1 MWWDIIKNQ
10 QQVSRGMINLDWEE
24 DIEEEEEDCIKRW
37 NAQCKKNE
45 SFSHI
50 VKDYLIEDDTG
61 GWETDVKENK
71 ITFYK
76 QGDRKK
82 PTWTYPGS
90 NATYRISIAWE
101 YLDKNSSEERVCRM
115 LESFNKI
122 PLGQGAV
129 NVVHDDDIIGMVD
142 KTNSRFLL
150 GRTMVL
156 MERNVPL
163 KFCSIVITTE
173 KKDKDGYTDENDE
186 QNKKLEELA
195 ERARAVFNVV

>member
-1 MWWDIIKNQ
+1 MWWDIIKNIKQ
-10 QQVSRGMINLDWEE
+10 SSRQLVNLDWKE

-45 SFSHI
+45 SFSQI

-61 GWETDVKENK
+61 EWETDVKENG

-76 QGDRKK
+76 QGKRKT
-82 PTWTYPGS
+82 PNWTYPGS
-90 NATYRISIAWE
+90 NATYRVSISWH
-101 YLDKNSSEERVCRM
+101 YLDKNFSEELVCMM

-129 NVVHDDDIIGMVD
+129 NVVYDGEYIGAID
-142 KTNSRFLL
+142 KTNSRYIL

-156 MERNVPL
+156 MEKNFR
-163 KFCSIVITTE
+163 
-173 KKDKDGYTDENDE
+173 
-186 QNKKLEELA
+186 
-195 ERARAVFNVV
+195 

>member
-1 MWWDIIKNQ
+1 MWWNIIKNIKQ
-10 QQVSRGMINLDWEE
+10 SSRQFVNLDWEE

-45 SFSHI
+45 SFSQI

-61 GWETDVKENK
+61 EWETEVKENG

-76 QGDRKK
+76 QGNRKK

-90 NATYRISIAWE
+90 NATYRVSISWH
-101 YLDKNSSEERVCRM
+101 YLDEKFSEELVCVM

-122 PLGQGAV
+122 PLGSHAISIVHNDEYIGA
-129 NVVHDDDIIGMVD
+129 VD
-142 KTNSRFLL
+142 KTNSRFIL

-156 MERNVPL
+156 MEKKFPL
-163 KFCSIVITTE
+163 KFV
-173 KKDKDGYTDENDE
+173 
-186 QNKKLEELA
+186 A
-195 ERARAVFNVV
+195 